1 MIRYGKHYIDNK
13 DRKAVVSVLKSNW
26 LTQGPNVERF
36 ENKLKNIFKSSYCCA
51 VANGTA
57 ALHLAAMAL
66 NWKKNDII
74 LFSPISFVSASNVA
88 IHLGAKP
95 DFVDIDKETYN
106 ISINE
111 LKKKISLYKSKNKK
125 IKAIVAT
132 DFAGNPCNWLELKKI
147 SKKYNIQLV
156 NDNCHALG
164 ASYRGDKHYSIKY
177 ADVVTQSFHPVKNIT
192 SAEGGAIL
200 TNNKYIYNRVKFL
213 RTHGIVKK
221 NHPWLYEMKY
231 LGLNYRLSDIQCA
244 LGISQLTKLN
254 KFIKKRNEIAKIY
267 DKYFSNISFIQIP
280 KVNKVSK
287 HAYHL
292 YPLLI
297 NFKKLKLN
305 KLSFFKKLKR
315 KNISLQVHYIPIHLQ
330 PYYKKKFGFKKGDFP
345 NAENFYEKEIS
356 IPMFFGLKRVQQ
368 LKIIKILKK
377 LINR

>member
-1 MIRYGKHYIDNK
+1 MN
-13 DRKAVVSVLKSNW
+13 
-26 LTQGPNVERF
+26 T
-36 ENKLKNIFKSSYCCA
+36 
-51 VANGTA
+51 
-57 ALHLAAMAL
+57 
-66 NWKKNDII
+66 
-74 LFSPISFVSASNVA
+74 
-88 IHLGAKP
+88 
-95 DFVDIDKETYN
+95 
-106 ISINE
+106 
-111 LKKKISLYKSKNKK
+111 
-125 IKAIVAT
+125 
-132 DFAGNPCNWLELKKI
+132 
-147 SKKYNIQLV
+147 
-156 NDNCHALG
+156 
-164 ASYRGDKHYSIKY
+164 
-177 ADVVTQSFHPVKNIT
+177 SFHPVKNIT